1 MFTGIIHKLSTVVN
15 ATDHPAGRRLVLSA
29 PTSSPTAPHVLGESI
44 AVNGCCLTVAAINPA
59 DHTLTFDVI
68 RESLDKTNLGALEL
82 GDQVHVER
90 SLRVGDPI
98 DGHFVQGHVDGTGK
112 LLHQTSTA
120 EEWRLRIE
128 APAPFAKYLIPKG
141 SIALDGVSLT
151 LADVNQNQFE
161 VALIP
166 TTLQLTTL
174 AKKQVGYSFNLEFDS
189 MAKTIISYLERI
201 HPAVDHS
208 RGADV

>member
-1 MFTGIIHKLSTVVN
+1 MFTGIIHNLATVVT
-15 ATDHPAGRRLVLSA
+15 ATDHPRGRRLVLTVPPSTPA
-29 PTSSPTAPHVLGESI
+29 TPHVLGESI
-44 AVNGCCLTVAAINPA
+44 AVNGCCLTVAAINP

-68 RESLDKTNLGALEL
+68 RESLEKTNRGALRS
-82 GDQVHVER
+82 GDQVHLER

-98 DGHFVQGHVDGTGK
+98 DGHFVQGHVDATGQ
-112 LLHQTSTA
+112 LLDQTSTP
-120 EEWRLRIE
+120 EEFRLRIQ
-128 APAPFAKYLIPKG
+128 APDALAKYLIPKG
-141 SIALDGVSLT
+141 SISLDGVSLT
-151 LADVNQNQFE
+151 LANVNKNQFE

-208 RGADV
+208 R

>member
-1 MFTGIIHKLSTVVN
+1 MFTGIIHKTSKVVDV
-15 ATDHPAGRRLVLSA
+15 TDHPGGRRIVL
-29 PTSSPTAPHVLGESI
+29 TAPAASHVLGESI
-44 AVNGCCLTVAAINPA
+44 AINGACMTVAAIDATNR
-59 DHTLTFDVI
+59 TLAFDVI
-68 RESLDKTNLGALEL
+68 RESLDKTNLGTLKSGEA
-82 GDQVHVER
+82 VHVER

-98 DGHFVQGHVDGTGK
+98 NGHFVQGHVDGTGK
-112 LLHQTSTA
+112 LLHQTSTDT
-120 EEWRLRIE
+120 EFRLRIQVPD
-128 APAPFAKYLIPKG
+128 AFAKYLIPKG
-141 SIALDGVSLT
+141 SISLDGVSLT
-151 LADVNQNQFE
+151 LANVNKNQFE

>member
-1 MFTGIIHKLSTVVN
+1 MFTGIIHNLATVVT
-15 ATDHPAGRRLVLSA
+15 ATDHPGGRRLVLSA
-29 PTSSPTAPHVLGESI
+29 PAPTPTTPHVLGESI
-44 AVNGCCLTVAAINPA
+44 AVNGCCLTVAAINP
-59 DHTLTFDVI
+59 DQTLTFDVI
-68 RESLDKTNLGALEL
+68 RESLDKTNLGHLKP
-82 GDQVHVER
+82 GNPVHVER

-98 DGHFVQGHVDGTGK
+98 DGHFVQGHVDATGQ
-112 LLHQTSTA
+112 LLDQTSTP
-120 EEWRLRIE
+120 EEFRLRIQ
-128 APAPFAKYLIPKG
+128 APDAYAKYLIPKG
-141 SIALDGVSLT
+141 SISLDGVSLT
-151 LADVNQNQFE
+151 LANVNKNQFE

-208 RGADV
+208 R